1 MRFVLK
7 FTQAS
12 ARRDGFDRVEWW
24 FQRRLANEP
33 LGFHFD
39 TDEPRCGRR
48 SPLLPI
54 PGHCPYRPSLSTVLY
69 MTDTGGPTG
78 LLIMYYFLCYLLLL
92 SSVSLVIFLLMSLR
106 YLLLFA
112 LFLFSAVFDQ
122 YTKRHDGKVCPGK
135 TECDGQTCLFPR
147 KATLC
152 FPKRNR
158 MLMFPGDRLHGVM
171 VKSSYLEI
179 CFYI

>member
-1 MRFVLK
+1 MWATLS
-7 FTQAS
+7 TPADS
-12 ARRDGFDRVEWW
+12 WT
-24 FQRRLANEP
+24 LS
-33 LGFHFD
+33 L
-39 TDEPRCGRR
+39 
-48 SPLLPI
+48 
-54 PGHCPYRPSLSTVLY
+54 PSLSVDSPIYDRHWRTHRFVNY
-69 MTDTGGPTG
+69 
-78 LLIMYYFLCYLLLL
+78 IMYFLCYLLLL
-92 SSVSLVIFLLMSLR
+92 SSSSLVIFLLMSLR
-106 YLLLFA
+106 YSLLFA

-171 VKSSYLEI
+171 VKSSYLKV
-179 CFYI
+179 CFHI